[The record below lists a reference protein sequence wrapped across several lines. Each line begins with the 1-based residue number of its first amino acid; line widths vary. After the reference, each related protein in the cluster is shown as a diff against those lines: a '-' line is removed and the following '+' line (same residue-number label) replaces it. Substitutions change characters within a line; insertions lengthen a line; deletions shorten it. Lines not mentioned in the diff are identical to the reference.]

1 MTLNPGWS
9 NSQVLPSPAPLS
21 SLYGCKKGLAVVT
34 GPKAE
39 LLPPSFRRTEPACFR
54 PHHNRLRLPKVRSCL
69 TFCGPGAA
77 TAAVGMIH
85 RREGGHGGKEPGQLS
100 PSWRQRLGSV
110 GEAGPRVPEFPVPKA
125 ALSPGLPGLERKDS
139 EIFLP
144 DRLTGKEAAL
154 EEVRRTRKESGRSCE
169 SPSGLLCESPV
180 SWDSRPLP
188 GPTWCSL
195 WQFSPP
201 PGLTELTPELIFQ
214 FPEHQPLGG
223 PLPPSSYGL
232 PTNNISFNGL
242 LCAFS
247 F

>member
-1 MTLNPGWS
+1 M
-9 NSQVLPSPAPLS
+9 
-21 SLYGCKKGLAVVT
+21 
-34 GPKAE
+34 
-39 LLPPSFRRTEPACFR
+39 
-54 PHHNRLRLPKVRSCL
+54 
-69 TFCGPGAA
+69 TFCGPGAT

-100 PSWRQRLGSV
+100 LSWRQRLGSV
-110 GEAGPRVPEFPVPKA
+110 GEAGPRVPEFRLCTARACRDWRGKTQ
-125 ALSPGLPGLERKDS
+125 
-139 EIFLP
+139 IFLP
-144 DRLTGKEAAL
+144 HRLTGKEAAL
-154 EEVRRTRKESGRSCE
+154 EEVRRTRKESGRNYE

-180 SWDSRPLP
+180 SWDSRPSP
-188 GPTWCSL
+188 WPTWCSL

-232 PTNNISFNGL
+232 PTNNISHNGL